1 MTASLRLTGSELSAD
16 RISSLYWRYCLIKS
30 SVCNSEPHN
39 LATAKSW
46 AICSFPIKS
55 PPSMEELYHRKEV
68 LTMTDLLEMSVP
80 KEEQKEVKEF
90 VTTLLMLSKEDRAIL
105 LSNANAFKVRMDIE
119 RARR

>member
-1 MTASLRLTGSELSAD
+1 MYEVRKGG
-16 RISSLYWRYCLIKS
+16 
-30 SVCNSEPHN
+30 
-39 LATAKSW
+39 AKM
-46 AICSFPIKS
+46 A
-55 PPSMEELYHRKEV
+55 
-68 LTMTDLLEMSVP
+68 DLLEMNVP

>member
-1 MTASLRLTGSELSAD
+1 MA
-16 RISSLYWRYCLIKS
+16 
-30 SVCNSEPHN
+30 
-39 LATAKSW
+39 
-46 AICSFPIKS
+46 
-55 PPSMEELYHRKEV
+55 
-68 LTMTDLLEMSVP
+68 DLLEMNVP

>member
-1 MTASLRLTGSELSAD
+1 
-16 RISSLYWRYCLIKS
+16 
-30 SVCNSEPHN
+30 
-39 LATAKSW
+39 
-46 AICSFPIKS
+46 
-55 PPSMEELYHRKEV
+55 
-68 LTMTDLLEMSVP
+68 MTDLLEMNVP